1 MFSHLVHF
9 TGPLGE
15 EVEAEVLVSN
25 GNPMDELLFQV
36 KSDLWTCSFAQSDV
50 VRGCAT
56 ICANLGFKSASSTDV
71 LSVVLA
77 IAEARDKFYES
88 RVKV

>member
-1 MFSHLVHF
+1 MFSHNVLLAEPS
-9 TGPLGE
+9 GS
-15 EVEAEVLVSN
+15 EVAAQVLVSDD
-25 GNPMDELLFQV
+25 NPRDELLFQV

-56 ICANLGFKSASSTDV
+56 ICANLGFRSASSTDV
-71 LSVVLA
+71 LSIVLA
-77 IAEARDKFYES
+77 VAEARDKFYES